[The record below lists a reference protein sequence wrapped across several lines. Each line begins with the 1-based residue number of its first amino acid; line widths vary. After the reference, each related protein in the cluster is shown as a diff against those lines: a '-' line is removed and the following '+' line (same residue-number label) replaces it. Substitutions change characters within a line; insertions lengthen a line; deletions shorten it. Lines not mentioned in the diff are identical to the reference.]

1 MKLGFIGSGEIT
13 KAVVR
18 GIIKSKINFKKI
30 YISKRNTKIS
40 KALKKENKKIV
51 ILSDNQKILNIS
63 DWVFLAVTPN
73 VGLKILKQL
82 KFKKSH
88 IVISFISTI
97 KIKKLRELINLN
109 IKIVRAIPLPP
120 IALGKGPIPIY
131 PKNTKVKNFFNKI
144 GECIEISNEKMSLN
158 FWATSSLMAP
168 YYELLST
175 TSKWLQKKGL
185 EKQLARRYITSLFNA
200 LSEAS
205 FSKNIKDLDK
215 LVKQSQTPN
224 GLNEQTLKYLKKSGF
239 YNKLNFSLNKIL
251 KRLK

>member
-131 PKNTKVKNFFNKI
+131 PKIQRLKI
-144 GECIEISNEKMSLN
+144 FLI
-158 FWATSSLMAP
+158 
-168 YYELLST
+168 
-175 TSKWLQKKGL
+175 
-185 EKQLARRYITSLFNA
+185 
-200 LSEAS
+200 
-205 FSKNIKDLDK
+205 K
-215 LVKQSQTPN
+215 LVSA
-224 GLNEQTLKYLKKSGF
+224 
-239 YNKLNFSLNKIL
+239 
-251 KRLK
+251 

>member
-1 MKLGFIGSGEIT
+1 
-13 KAVVR
+13 
-18 GIIKSKINFKKI
+18 
-30 YISKRNTKIS
+30 
-40 KALKKENKKIV
+40 
-51 ILSDNQKILNIS
+51 
-63 DWVFLAVTPN
+63 
-73 VGLKILKQL
+73 
-82 KFKKSH
+82 
-88 IVISFISTI
+88 
-97 KIKKLRELINLN
+97 
-109 IKIVRAIPLPP
+109 
-120 IALGKGPIPIY
+120 
-131 PKNTKVKNFFNKI
+131 
-144 GECIEISNEKMSLN
+144 
-158 FWATSSLMAP
+158 MAP